1 MATKPEVPWRTSRR
15 IVFGAL
21 LICAGVVVRFTG
33 WEAADT
39 RVNEA
44 LVTGA
49 YMLAAAV
56 IGSYVFGKTWETINV
71 PTSPRRRRYESED
84 SAYDYGGQ

>member
-1 MATKPEVPWRTSRR
+1 MATKREVPWRTSRR
-15 IVFGAL
+15 IVLSTL
-21 LICAGVVVRFTG
+21 LVCAGVVGRFTFWDG
-33 WEAADT
+33 TDT

-71 PTSPRRRRYESED
+71 PTSPRRRSYEE
-84 SAYDYGGQ
+84 SASGYDYGG